1 MNDRI
6 REWIAAYV
14 ATLRVPLV
22 EQLEVRDEDAVT
34 ISSSEEA
41 VRVGHVKE
49 RAAFHTVFISNIEAD
64 VILHV
69 EFPQAFVVLEGEAE

>member
-1 MNDRI
+1 VNDRI

-14 ATLRVPLV
+14 ATLRVPL

-41 VRVGHVKE
+41 VRVGHVND
-49 RAAFHTVFISNIEAD
+49 RAAFHAVFISNIEAD